1 VLRAS
6 NDSIVIKS
14 ALTKVQQSVL
24 IKKKFDFAS
33 VVIPKLTID
42 EK

>member
-1 VLRAS
+1 MLRAS

-33 VVIPKLTID
+33 LVVAKLNFE